1 MAIETLSDYY
11 AALERLIKRKAKI
24 NNDTVALEAGRKKGT
39 IKKSRH
45 IYTRLIQDIENA
57 ALEQSQIHKHYHI
70 KLTQSRNAATEL
82 RKQLDEAYAR
92 EVSLLAELLETKR
105 KLHALTGESILPLRS
120 KVIKKE

>member
-1 MAIETLSDYY
+1 MAAETLSDYY

-39 IKKSRH
+39 IKKSRP
-45 IYTRLIQDIENA
+45 IYTHLIKDIENA
-57 ALEQSQIHKHYHI
+57 ALERSQINNHYQI
-70 KLTQSRNAATEL
+70 KLTQSRNAVAEL

-105 KLHALTGESILPLRS
+105 KLRELTGESVLPLRR
-120 KVIKKE
+120 KIIKKE